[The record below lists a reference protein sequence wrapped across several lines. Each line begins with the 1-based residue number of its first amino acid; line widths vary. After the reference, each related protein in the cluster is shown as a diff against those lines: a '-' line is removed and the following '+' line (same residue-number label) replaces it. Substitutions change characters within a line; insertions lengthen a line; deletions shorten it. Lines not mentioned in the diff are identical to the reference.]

1 MNFAIYDLATGE
13 IGTIQETDLTVEG
26 QAAFAL
32 DEIPL
37 DYIFLYYIKG
47 GAPVLRPVSRAALDG
62 DVISFENVHPEAV
75 VTLENA
81 EAEKISI
88 AAQEIK
94 LRDPGFYYV
103 RIDQPFPYPLVLE
116 AFEYA

>member
-13 IGTIQETDLTVEG
+13 IGTIQQEDITVEG
-26 QAAFAL
+26 QAAFPL
-32 DEIPL
+32 YVIPL
-37 DYIFLYYIKG
+37 DYIGLYYIEG
-47 GAPVLRPVSRAALDG
+47 GAPVLRPVSRAVLDG
-62 DVISFENVHPEAV
+62 DVISFENVHPEAI

-81 EAEKISI
+81 EQEKISI
-88 AAQEIK
+88 APQEIK

-103 RIDQPFPYPLVLE
+103 RIDQPFPYPLILE